1 MTMPTAIE
9 TLTLVDA
16 KRMLAVAEAKASEI
30 GCAVNIA
37 VVDAGGHLIAHV
49 RMDGAW
55 FGTTEL
61 AINKAFTARAFDIA
75 TKDLGAFAQPGARS
89 LWHPALEWRTR
100 RDFRGRHS
108 DPARRPG
115 DRRRRRRRTGCDH
128 R

>member
-9 TLTLVDA
+9 TLTLADA
-16 KRMLAVAEAKASEI
+16 KRMLAVAKAKASEI

-75 TKDLGAFAQPGARS
+75 TGDLGAFAQP
-89 LWHPALEWRTR
+89 R
-100 RDFRGRHS
+100 REAYGRPPMADLKFPS
-108 DPARRPG
+108 V
-115 DRRRRRRRTGCDH
+115 
-128 R
+128 

>member
-75 TKDLGAFAQPGARS
+75 TQDWARS
-89 LWHPALEWRTR
+89 LSLGAKPMASSTR
-100 RDFRGRHS
+100 MADAS
-108 DPARRPG
+108 
-115 DRRRRRRRTGCDH
+115 
-128 R
+128 